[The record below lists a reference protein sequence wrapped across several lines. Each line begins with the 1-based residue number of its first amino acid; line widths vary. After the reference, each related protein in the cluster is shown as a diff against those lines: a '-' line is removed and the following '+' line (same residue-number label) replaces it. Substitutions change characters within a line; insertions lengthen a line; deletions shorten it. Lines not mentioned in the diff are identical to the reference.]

1 VILAHLYCSAQNSL
15 DGLDVMAARGHF
27 LIIKS
32 FDRDSVI
39 RKVTHRRQELMAGE
53 KTYGDGDDP
62 RITSVQWL
70 GSSKHNS
77 SQAML

>member
-32 FDRDSVI
+32 FDRDSV
-39 RKVTHRRQELMAGE
+39 THRRQELMAGE

-62 RITSVQWL
+62 RITSLSDCYV
-70 GSSKHNS
+70 
-77 SQAML
+77 